1 MNLTQRAA
9 STVLLCG
16 LFGCASAPPIETP
29 ELTMNVPGEWSGGTL
44 ASGVVAPDW
53 WTDFGDEALSV
64 AIETAVEQNY
74 DLQAAAARLEL
85 AVADARFSAGALMP
99 SLQASYNGIRRK
111 QNFVGFP
118 IPGAED
124 RVLSTV
130 FTNQSSSIDV
140 SWEIDLWRKLRAGEQ
155 AKFCRVSNSRRRRPC
170 S

>member
-1 MNLTQRAA
+1 MNLTRLGAA
-9 STVLLCG
+9 SVLLAG
-16 LFGCASAPPIETP
+16 LVGCTSAPPIETP
-29 ELTMNVPGEWSGGTL
+29 ELAMTVPDEWTGGAL
-44 ASGVVAPDW
+44 ASGVVSPDW
-53 WTDFGDEALSV
+53 WTDFGDDALSTT
-64 AIETAVEQNY
+64 IETAVEQNY

-85 AVADARFSAGALMP
+85 AAADARVAGGALMP

-140 SWEIDLWRKLRAGEQ
+140 SGEIDLWRKLRAGEQ
-155 AKFCRVSNSRRRRPC
+155 A
-170 S
+170 